1 MCIRDRFYPEA
12 TTFGK
17 GIGRYAAWG
26 VFESP
31 FDEGTSYADR
41 MRNRYLPAGVLDE
54 NFNISDPDESKITE
68 YVGHSWYE
76 GDADLPPFE
85 QDTKPAFTEYDVN
98 DRYTWDKCPLYDG
111 KSLETGSFARVL
123 VAYKPVSYTHLD
135 VYKRQKR
142 GMGSRSG
149 VHRVRGRP

>member
-1 MCIRDRFYPEA
+1 MIPDTLAIAKFYPEA

-54 NFNISDPDESKITE
+54 NFNE
-68 YVGHSWYE
+68 Y
-76 GDADLPPFE
+76 
-85 QDTKPAFTEYDVN
+85 
-98 DRYTWDKCPLYDG
+98 
-111 KSLETGSFARVL
+111 
-123 VAYKPVSYTHLD
+123 
-135 VYKRQKR
+135 
-142 GMGSRSG
+142 
-149 VHRVRGRP
+149 GR